1 MKAQIRKAAAPMTII
16 ARYFIKS
23 TKAVVY
29 RVRPSKAGEAPYC
42 TTVINGRATGC
53 TCKARSTFKQ
63 HVACKHMVNCEAL
76 ELARVSTVG
85 NTYTQSVAQ
94 VVEKALVGANH
105 EVKVTDFYAQR
116 GAEMAKK
123 IDAAQLNGRNA
134 GFSLLAKSL

>member
-29 RVRPSKAGEAPYC
+29 CVRPSKAGEAPYC

-63 HVACKHMVNCEAL
+63 HVACKHMINCEAL
-76 ELARVSTVG
+76 ELARTAKVG
-85 NTYTQSVAQ
+85 KTYTQAVATIAEQ
-94 VVEKALVGANH
+94 AVVGASH
-105 EVKVTDFYAQR
+105 EVKVSDFYAQR

-123 IDAAQLNGRNA
+123 IDTAQLNNRNA